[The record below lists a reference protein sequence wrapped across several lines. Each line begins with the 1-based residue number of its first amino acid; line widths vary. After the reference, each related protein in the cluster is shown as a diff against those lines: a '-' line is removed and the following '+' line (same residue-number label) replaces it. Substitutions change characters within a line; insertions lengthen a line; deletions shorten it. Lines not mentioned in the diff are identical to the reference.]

1 MPSAKTQKM
10 ASLPAQ
16 HGPSLARDALLQAY
30 APHRFEFGHC
40 LWQEGAG
47 TVDNE
52 QVWLNLLAG

>member
-30 APHRFEFGHC
+30 APIALSLGIVCGRRVRELWIMSRFG
-40 LWQEGAG
+40 
-47 TVDNE
+47 
-52 QVWLNLLAG
+52 

>member
-1 MPSAKTQKM
+1 M